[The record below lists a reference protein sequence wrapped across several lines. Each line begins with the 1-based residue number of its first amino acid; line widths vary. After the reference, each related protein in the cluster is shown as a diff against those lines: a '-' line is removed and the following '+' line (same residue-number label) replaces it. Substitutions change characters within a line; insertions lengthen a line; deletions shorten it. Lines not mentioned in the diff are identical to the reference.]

1 MSRMPAAAARG
12 AIAEQLGAR
21 SSRGIEELLADPDV
35 EVVAICSPPADHAA
49 QILASVAAGKRAI
62 FCEKPVGTT
71 VEEAQ
76 RAVEACRDAG
86 IPLLVGTN
94 HYFDPAW
101 GRAKHYLTATGGPV
115 VSISVTLALPPNGRY
130 HDVVAELQ
138 TPAGRRSAALTS
150 AGPRS
155 RPAVV
160 RQLLSGLAIHDLPLV
175 RDLAPRFERVVFAR
189 ALPPIGF
196 AVGFMAS
203 GIPIQLTTVMLP
215 EGADAL
221 WRLTVTT
228 ERDRLDVTFPPAFVH
243 AGSASVRVLAA
254 GGNDTTYGRV
264 AEDGYIAEWRALGG
278 AARSGMPVE
287 YEELLDDAR
296 FALRSRRRSRGTD
309 RGSGM
314 TRPTPVHSALASY
327 RVAAAELPAS
337 ARLAGDADGRDRRWW
352 AATTAGGMPPPSRFG
367 EGAAAVVVSRP
378 ASGCRRMR

>member
-1 MSRMPAAAARG
+1 MTYGVGIIGAGPGVAALHIPTLARLAEEFRVVHVADAG
-12 AIAEQLGAR
+12 SGRADAIAEQVGAR
-21 SSRGIEELLADPDV
+21 SSRGIDELLRDPDV
-35 EVVAICSPPADHAA
+35 EVVAICSPPAHHAA
-49 QILASVAAGKRAI
+49 QILASVASGKRGI
-62 FCEKPVGTT
+62 LCEKPVGTT
-71 VEEAQ
+71 VAEAQ
-76 RAVEACRDAG
+76 GAIEACRDAG

-138 TPAGRRSAALTS
+138 TLAGQRSGPDLARPEIAA
-150 AGPRS
+150 
-155 RPAVV
+155 AVV

-175 RDLAPRFERVVFAR
+175 RDLAPRIERVVFAR

-196 AVGFMAS
+196 AVGFLAS
-203 GIPIQLTTVMLP
+203 GIPVQLTTVMLP

-243 AGSASVRVLAA
+243 AGSARVRVLAA

-264 AEDGYIAEWRALGG
+264 ADDGYIAEWQAL
-278 AARSGMPVE
+278 AELLRSGMPVE

-296 FALRSRRRSRGTD
+296 FALG
-309 RGSGM
+309 
-314 TRPTPVHSALASY
+314 LADE
-327 RVAAAELPAS
+327 AAALI
-337 ARLAGDADGRDRRWW
+337 
-352 AATTAGGMPPPSRFG
+352 
-367 EGAAAVVVSRP
+367 GAVA
-378 ASGCRRMR
+378 